1 MFGGRSARYGTL
13 ASASILIV
21 VALIAGIN
29 YIAARQNK
37 RWDLTSSKQYTLS
50 EQTQKVLRSLQKP
63 VNVKVFEKENEFDRF
78 RGRLAEYEY
87 VTDKLKTEYID
98 PDKKPAMAKQYQ
110 IQSYGTVVFE
120 YDTRLE
126 RVTSDSEQE
135 LTNALIKAVEGKQKK
150 VYFAQGHGEKDT
162 ASAERDGYNAIAG
175 ALPSQNFGID
185 KLVLAQNTAV
195 PDDASVVVFAGPK
208 VDLLQPEVD
217 ALRAYLKKGGKLL
230 FLLDPPQTAEAP
242 PLTNVLAL
250 LKEWGIDVGTDVVVD
265 VSGMGQLIGT
275 DATVPLAASYP
286 SHPIVQNF
294 GLLTAYPL
302 SRSIAPVSGGSN
314 GKFAQTFIETSP
326 RSWAEKDIKGLL
338 TTGKVAMDEAS
349 GDKKGP
355 ISIGTAVSA
364 AADEAPKPEGDAAAK
379 SDAPK
384 PESRIVAIGDSDF
397 GANNFLGVQGNRDI
411 FFNTLNWLA
420 QQENLIAIAP
430 KNQEDRR
437 LTLTATQQQNL
448 FYLSVLLIP
457 GMILA
462 AGVYSWWQRR

>member
-1 MFGGRSARYGTL
+1 
-13 ASASILIV
+13 
-21 VALIAGIN
+21 
-29 YIAARQNK
+29 
-37 RWDLTSSKQYTLS
+37 
-50 EQTQKVLRSLQKP
+50 
-63 VNVKVFEKENEFDRF
+63 
-78 RGRLAEYEY
+78 
-87 VTDKLKTEYID
+87 
-98 PDKKPAMAKQYQ
+98 
-110 IQSYGTVVFE
+110 VFE